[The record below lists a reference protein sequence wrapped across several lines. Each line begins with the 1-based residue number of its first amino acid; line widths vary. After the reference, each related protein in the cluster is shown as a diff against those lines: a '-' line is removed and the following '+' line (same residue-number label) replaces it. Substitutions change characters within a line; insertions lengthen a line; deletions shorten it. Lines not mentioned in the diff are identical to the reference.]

1 MNSNFVTFNHPDEAF
16 GGLSNL
22 NPAFPVA
29 VNSVRLPTVEH
40 LFHVL
45 RHRSSMI
52 QAATMKFESP
62 VSARRFASSREFR
75 KETCDIWE
83 RHPLEIMDFC
93 LKTKLL
99 WHWVKFGNLLR
110 STEGK
115 QIYMLSTRDKYWGVV
130 AYDDGFVGENHM
142 GRLLMKLR
150 DELLSDNNE
159 NLRILTPPQHLEL
172 RFLGQPIQTKDRR
185 HHLRQVGTRT
195 TELVNA
201 VRP

>member
-1 MNSNFVTFNHPDEAF
+1 MNSNFVTFDHPDEAF

-22 NPAFPVA
+22 NPDYPIA
-29 VNSVRLPTVEH
+29 VNGVRLPTAEH

-45 RHRSSMI
+45 RYRSSMI
-52 QAATMKFESP
+52 QVATMSLENP
-62 VSARRFASSREFR
+62 TSAARFAASKDLC
-75 KETCDIWE
+75 KETCDTWKQ
-83 RHPLEIMDFC
+83 HPLEIMSFC

-99 WHWVKFGNLLR
+99 WHWVRFGNLLR

-130 AYDDGFVGENHM
+130 AYNDGFVGENHM
-142 GRLLMKLR
+142 GLLLMQLR

-159 NLRILTPPQHLEL
+159 NLRIVAPPKDLEL
-172 RFLGQPIQTKDRR
+172 SFLGQPIQTKDRR
-185 HHLRQVGTRT
+185 DHLRQVGTRT

-201 VRP
+201 LRP